1 MEEVGGLIMQCAN
14 QFEWEL
20 FVDGELPA
28 AELEGFEKHLG
39 QCPEC
44 REIVNR
50 LRQEEAFIASA
61 LAATPLAPDLA
72 AAVERRLTAKN
83 DSSGKWLWF
92 FTLALGPVGIFLA
105 HSAGWFALLEKLR
118 AVLTL
123 FLGQGL
129 LVKFGFT
136 AVKILRGLA
145 DAALKGKP
153 VLPALAIL
161 FICMLWVQFKLFKGG
176 SAHV

>member
-1 MEEVGGLIMQCAN
+1 MRCVN

-20 FVDGELPA
+20 FLDGELPE

-39 QCPEC
+39 RCSEC
-44 REIVNR
+44 KGIVDR
-50 LRQEEAFIASA
+50 LRQEGAFIASA

-72 AAVERRLTAKN
+72 AAIERRLTATN
-83 DSSGKWLWF
+83 DSAGKWLWL

-118 AVLTL
+118 AVLNL

-136 AVKILRGLA
+136 AVKIMGGLA
-145 DAALKGKP
+145 DGALKGKP

>member
-1 MEEVGGLIMQCAN
+1 MHCVN

-28 AELEGFEKHLG
+28 AELEKFEEHLG

-44 REIVNR
+44 REIVDG
-50 LRQEEAFIASA
+50 LRQEGAFIASA

-72 AAVERRLTAKN
+72 AAIECRLTATN
-83 DSSGKWLWF
+83 DSAGKWLWL

-118 AVLTL
+118 TVLTL
-123 FLGQGL
+123 FLGQEL
-129 LVKFGFT
+129 LVKFIFT
-136 AVKILRGLA
+136 AAKVMEEMA

-153 VLPALAIL
+153 VLPALAML
-161 FICMLWVQFKLFKGG
+161 SICMLWVQLKLFKGG

>member
-1 MEEVGGLIMQCAN
+1 MMQCAN

-20 FVDGELPA
+20 FVDGELSA
-28 AELEGFEKHLG
+28 AESERFKKHLG

-44 REIVNR
+44 REIVKR
-50 LRQEEAFIASA
+50 LRQEGAFIASA

-72 AAVERRLTAKN
+72 AAIEHRLTATY
-83 DSSGKWLWF
+83 DSAGKWLWL

-136 AVKILRGLA
+136 AAKIMGGLA

-161 FICMLWVQFKLFKGG
+161 FVLMLWVQFKLFKGG

>member
-1 MEEVGGLIMQCAN
+1 MQCAN

-20 FVDGELPA
+20 FVDEELSA
-28 AELEGFEKHLG
+28 AELERLEKHLG
-39 QCPEC
+39 QCPGC

-50 LRQEEAFIASA
+50 VRREGASIASA

-72 AAVERRLTAKN
+72 AAIERRLTATN
-83 DSSGKWLWF
+83 ESAGRWLWF

-105 HSAGWFALLEKLR
+105 YSAGWFALLENLR

-129 LVKFGFT
+129 HVTFVFT
-136 AVKILRGLA
+136 AAKILGGLA
-145 DAALKGKP
+145 EAVLRGKP

-161 FICMLWVQFKLFKGG
+161 FICILWVQFKLFKGG
-176 SAHV
+176 NAHV